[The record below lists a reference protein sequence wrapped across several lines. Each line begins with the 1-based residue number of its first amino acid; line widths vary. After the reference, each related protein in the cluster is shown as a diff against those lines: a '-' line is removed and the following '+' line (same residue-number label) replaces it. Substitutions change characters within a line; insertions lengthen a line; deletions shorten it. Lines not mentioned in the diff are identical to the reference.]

1 MPGKRFAGEKM
12 DGAIPSKR
20 ARNLNVNPDGTLPDI
35 RDWMKKPKEERR
47 KINNVNYFP
56 EIVRNAEISEDEH
69 FKILSKNEKEYP
81 KYGLKRHITRF
92 TFKIPERKERDN
104 AEELFKN
111 ILNKLIEDSYD
122 ERNVAEG
129 WKIEKFHMELHA
141 EAFSDPVVIPL
152 DTKERNTPDVIFNAF
167 MKLEQSYKDVNILH
181 EQISAYITTVAYPV
195 GKGKS

>member
-35 RDWMKKPKEERR
+35 RDWMNKPKEERQ
-47 KINNVNYFP
+47 KINNLNFFP
-56 EIVRNAEISEDEH
+56 EIVRKAEIPEGEY
-69 FKILSKNEKEYP
+69 FKILSKTENNFP
-81 KYGLKRHITRF
+81 KYGLKRHVTRF
-92 TFKIPERKERDN
+92 TFKIPERKDRSN

-122 ERNVAEG
+122 KRNVTEG

-141 EAFSDPVVIPL
+141 EAFSDPVVIPMGPRE
-152 DTKERNTPDVIFNAF
+152 KNTPDVIFNAF

-181 EQISAYITTVAYPV
+181 EQISAYITTVAFPV
-195 GKGKS
+195 GQG